1 MPPAATTS
9 QQALQNLQSFQGSA
23 KSPGQFASAN
33 DTSLGIPAAQ
43 QQVTGLRGAINNT
56 TSLLSQ
62 VAPSVMGRTQN
73 SLVTSAQ
80 ANRQIGNEQAPLNDQ
95 LNKENTDYSGAST
108 DLNNLMSRSS
118 ALTGQDITGQQNQLS
133 YLQGI
138 YGDLSAA
145 EQAATTNQLNRDQ
158 LNASIAAQK
167 ASAGGGGISLA
178 GGGTTTPGAS
188 ATAGGTPVGSF
199 TRNGSGGYNFMGGDG
214 KPVTMAQYL
223 IANGAN
229 PGNLLQGVTHLLTNS
244 NGGDKGIANAINS
257 GHYTLAQLEKL
268 YPQVFGGI

>member
-23 KSPGQFASAN
+23 KSPDQIASAN
-33 DTSLGIPAAQ
+33 DTSLGVPAAQ

-56 TSLLSQ
+56 TNLLSQ
-62 VAPSVMGRTQN
+62 VAPSVMGRTGN

-80 ANRQIGNEQAPLNDQ
+80 ADKQIGNEQAPLNDQ
-95 LNKENTDYSGAST
+95 LNKENTDYSGASS
-108 DLNNLMSRSS
+108 DLTNLENRSS

-145 EQAATTNQLNRDQ
+145 EQQKITN
-158 LNASIAAQK
+158 AQ
-167 ASAGGGGISLA
+167 AEESLA
-178 GGGTTTPGAS
+178 NQRSAAANSGITLGGSSSPTANPAASGAQ
-188 ATAGGTPVGSF
+188 VGSF
-199 TRNGSGGYNFMGGDG
+199 SRNGSGGYNFMGGGG

-223 IANGAN
+223 VANGAN
-229 PGNLLQGVTHLLTNS
+229 PGNLLQGVTQLLTNS